1 MELLDSS
8 QVNNSCNSDLSL
20 VERAVF
26 CWCDELNLTE
36 QEREELNKF
45 QKDIKKINEKEAN
58 SFLRGEIPK
67 EGIQIRKESKEYTV
81 LSTIDMKISF

>member
-45 QKDIKKINEKEAN
+45 QKDIKKSMKKKLIPFCVEKY
-58 SFLRGEIPK
+58 PK
-67 EGIQIRKESKEYTV
+67 KESKSEKNQKN
-81 LSTIDMKISF
+81 IQC